1 MNSAFY
7 SRFEDIFTKS
17 RLSVY
22 RQDGVDDTTALAR
35 YLYNIEL
42 CKSLYATLNIFEV
55 SLRNLI
61 DRALTSFTQKIDWY
75 DNLPLDNSSLAKIA
89 EAKNKIAKEG
99 KPLTHDRIIAELTLG
114 FWTSL
119 ITTRY
124 SQVAFQ
130 SYIIKTCFKRCPAK
144 NRSIRNLQQTFD
156 KIRILRNRVSHYER
170 IIHWKDLS
178 AQHEQLLE
186 CIRWLDESAYTLI
199 SEIDIFDYVYAAG
212 CAPFMKFV
220 EKKWN

>member
-61 DRALTSFTQKIDWY
+61 DRALTSFTQKIDW
-75 DNLPLDNSSLAKIA
+75 
-89 EAKNKIAKEG
+89 
-99 KPLTHDRIIAELTLG
+99 
-114 FWTSL
+114 
-119 ITTRY
+119 
-124 SQVAFQ
+124 
-130 SYIIKTCFKRCPAK
+130 
-144 NRSIRNLQQTFD
+144 
-156 KIRILRNRVSHYER
+156 
-170 IIHWKDLS
+170 
-178 AQHEQLLE
+178 
-186 CIRWLDESAYTLI
+186 
-199 SEIDIFDYVYAAG
+199 
-212 CAPFMKFV
+212 
-220 EKKWN
+220 